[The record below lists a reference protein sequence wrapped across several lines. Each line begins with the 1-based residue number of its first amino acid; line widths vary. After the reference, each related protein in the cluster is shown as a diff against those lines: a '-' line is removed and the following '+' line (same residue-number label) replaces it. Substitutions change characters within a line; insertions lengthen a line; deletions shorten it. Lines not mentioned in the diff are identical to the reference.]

1 MPNEVARRVFPD
13 STVKRFAQEVSVTRV
28 LNRRPAS
35 SVLP

>member
-1 MPNEVARRVFPD
+1 
-13 STVKRFAQEVSVTRV
+13 VTRV